1 MEEGTSQAKHPPPPK
16 IQTQAQGTSQGQS
29 QPTTQGQTA
38 AQGQNKTQGLATAQG
53 TAQGHTQGHQGHA
66 QGHAHG
72 DVESIHNMQEVG
84 GLSDGGWLCCLP
96 CAWLRRNTSVH
107 KASLSFA
114 MLLVMSLL
122 VASPVL
128 FLMSSAPS
136 GSKNMP
142 CKNKVSYKLNLEEY
156 SSVCNIISVNGKK
169 KTSSRAISKT
179 NRFLD
184 NPSIVTGIL
193 MLALAKKNTQKRHSQ
208 TSCFLF
214 KMRF

>member
-16 IQTQAQGTSQGQS
+16 VQTQAQGTSQGQG
-29 QPTTQGQTA
+29 QPPTTQGQTA
-38 AQGQNKTQGLATAQG
+38 AQGQNKPQGLATAQG
-53 TAQGHTQGHQGHA
+53 TAKPQGHITSQGHAQGHQGHA

-72 DVESIHNMQEVG
+72 DVESIHNMQEVS

-136 GSKNMP
+136 GFKNMP
-142 CKNKVSYKLNLEEY
+142 CKNKVSLKL
-156 SSVCNIISVNGKK
+156 SAG
-169 KTSSRAISKT
+169 
-179 NRFLD
+179 
-184 NPSIVTGIL
+184 
-193 MLALAKKNTQKRHSQ
+193 
-208 TSCFLF
+208 
-214 KMRF
+214 